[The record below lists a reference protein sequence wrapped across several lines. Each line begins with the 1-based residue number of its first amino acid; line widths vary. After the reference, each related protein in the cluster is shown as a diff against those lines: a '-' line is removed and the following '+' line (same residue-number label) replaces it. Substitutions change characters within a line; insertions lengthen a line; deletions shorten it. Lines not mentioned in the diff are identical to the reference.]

1 MKLKSWKKKGT
12 LVTSVVLTAVILGA
26 CGSSGAKDDKKS
38 ETASKIKLS
47 AQTNISYMDSRLA
60 TDESSIQTLNQTN
73 EGLYTYDL
81 EGKLIPAAA
90 KEKAQTN
97 KDKTVYTFTLRDD
110 AKWSNDKPVTAEDFV
125 YAWKSAVDPKTGS
138 QYSYLYDGVVKNAT
152 AILGGKKD
160 PKELGIKAVDD
171 KKIEV
176 TLEKPVPYFESL
188 LAFSVFFPLN
198 EEFVKDQGDKYAK
211 NSEHILFNGPYK
223 MKDWDPTSDS
233 WTLVKNDKYWD
244 KKNVKTDT
252 FVYNVIANSGTGANL
267 FETGE
272 LDRAELTG
280 DFAKQY
286 KSNENFVSTAGAFMY
301 YIKYSQKVDVAKTG
315 LDNLNLRKALNAA
328 IDSKGLTEHVLSNG
342 STPAEGIVPA
352 NFVTNPDTGADFRK
366 DAKPV
371 IKFDATEAKKLLE
384 LAKKETGKSTFTIE
398 LLNDDADGSKPTAEY
413 IQDQWQKNLPGVKVS
428 LKTLPYKNRLEL
440 NASGDFQAQL
450 TRWGPDYQDPSTY
463 IDLFKTGSS
472 YNMMDYSNPKFDDLL
487 VETSTTQAT
496 KPLERW
502 NTYIEA
508 EKIAIKDDAASAPL
522 YQNAIASLENPKLK
536 NFKRFP
542 YTMTALKYVYLE
554 K

>member
-198 EEFVKDQGDKYAK
+198 EIGTSFSKIETAINK
-211 NSEHILFNGPYK
+211 NSASSIYAFYDLGSAK
-223 MKDWDPTSDS
+223 MNLEMVAELSDKNI
-233 WTLVKNDKYWD
+233 TIYDTALVEGAY
-244 KKNVKTDT
+244 T
-252 FVYNVIANSGTGANL
+252 AAALLATGA
-267 FETGE
+267 
-272 LDRAELTG
+272 
-280 DFAKQY
+280 
-286 KSNENFVSTAGAFMY
+286 
-301 YIKYSQKVDVAKTG
+301 
-315 LDNLNLRKALNAA
+315 
-328 IDSKGLTEHVLSNG
+328 SKD
-342 STPAEGIVPA
+342 IVEEQL
-352 NFVTNPDTGADFRK
+352 
-366 DAKPV
+366 KPLV
-371 IKFDATEAKKLLE
+371 IK
-384 LAKKETGKSTFTIE
+384 
-398 LLNDDADGSKPTAEY
+398 
-413 IQDQWQKNLPGVKVS
+413 
-428 LKTLPYKNRLEL
+428 
-440 NASGDFQAQL
+440 
-450 TRWGPDYQDPSTY
+450 
-463 IDLFKTGSS
+463 
-472 YNMMDYSNPKFDDLL
+472 
-487 VETSTTQAT
+487 
-496 KPLERW
+496 
-502 NTYIEA
+502 
-508 EKIAIKDDAASAPL
+508 
-522 YQNAIASLENPKLK
+522 
-536 NFKRFP
+536 
-542 YTMTALKYVYLE
+542 
-554 K
+554 